1 MALEEQLDFLIKE
14 LSEEMPHM
22 QAHFEEYP
30 NQTISDKFEIFRGYC
45 NVRPP
50 VVAREEFLEIQDQV
64 LQTLLNGRQITGLN
78 KLQPIADQIYLW
90 QGDITTLQVDAI
102 VNAANSDMLGC
113 TQANHNCIDNA
124 IHTRSG
130 IQLRLACHE
139 LIEDQGKREPMGKA
153 KLTPAFNLPAK
164 YVIHTVGPF
173 IDQRGVTPLKQALL
187 ESSYQEC
194 LRLADQEQLT
204 TIAFCC
210 ISTGEFN
217 YPNRLAAETA
227 IRMVKE
233 YLSHNGSNLKVIF
246 NVFKDLDYHLYSEL
260 LSDEGK

>member
-22 QAHFEEYP
+22 QAHFKEYP
-30 NQTISDKFEIFRGYC
+30 NQTIEDKFEIFRGYC

-50 VVAREEFLEIQDQV
+50 LLAKEKFLEMQDQV
-64 LQTLLNGRQITGLN
+64 LQTLMKDRQITRLDQ
-78 KLQPIADQIYLW
+78 LQPIEEQIYLW
-90 QGDITTLQVDAI
+90 QGDTTTLEVDAI
-102 VNAANSDMLGC
+102 VNAANSDLLGC

-124 IHTRSG
+124 IHTRAG

-139 LIEDQGKREPMGKA
+139 IIENQGKREPMGRA
-153 KLTPAFNLPAK
+153 KLTSAFNLPAK

-173 IDQRGVTPLKQALL
+173 IDQRGVTPLKQSLL
-187 ESSYQEC
+187 ESSYQAC
-194 LRLADQEQLT
+194 LQLAEQEQLS

-227 IRMVKE
+227 IRTVRN
-233 YLSHNGSNLKVIF
+233 YLNTTSSNLKVVF
-246 NVFKDLDYHLYSEL
+246 NVFKDLDFHLYSEL
-260 LSDEGK
+260 LNDEGK